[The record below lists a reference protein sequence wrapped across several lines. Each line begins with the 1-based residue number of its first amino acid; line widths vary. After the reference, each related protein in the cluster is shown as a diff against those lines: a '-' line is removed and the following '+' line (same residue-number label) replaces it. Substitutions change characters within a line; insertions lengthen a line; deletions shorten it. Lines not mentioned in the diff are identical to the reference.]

1 MRYDDPI
8 YGPTEFSEPVILDLL
23 GSKAL
28 QRLRGV
34 LQHGLASE
42 LTMPHPIT
50 RYEHSVGTM
59 LLVRRLGGSV
69 AEQVAALIHDVSH
82 TAFSHVIDFVFDTHG
97 DQAYHEKMKG
107 DRLNRSD
114 LPEVLHHHGLDVAAF
129 LSDERFPLLEQP
141 PPCLCA
147 DRLDCFLRDACEMGI
162 LTTADVAN
170 VCRHLT
176 VAGRRIA
183 VDDFGTARFLGYRY
197 IAADEGSWSNPA
209 RTLLYHLTAQAIG
222 VGLQRMAI
230 EEEDIWGEDVLL
242 WDKLSGSADPQ
253 VAGAVAR
260 VLHPPHFV
268 VDEVAPTI
276 RLCPKVRTIDPDV
289 VTDHGL
295 RRLSEA
301 DSAFRQFR
309 EEYLARKASGI
320 SIRLK
325 E

>member
-1 MRYDDPI
+1 MRYEDPI
-8 YGPTEFSEPVILDLL
+8 YGPTEFAAPVILDLL

-34 LQHGLASE
+34 LQHGIAAE

-50 RYEHSVGTM
+50 RYEHSIGTM
-59 LLVRRLGGSV
+59 ILVRRLGGSV

-97 DQAYHEKMKG
+97 DQAYHEKMKEG
-107 DRLNRSD
+107 WLRGSD

-176 VAGRRIA
+176 VAGQRIA
-183 VDDFGTARFLGYRY
+183 VDELAIARFFAYRY
-197 IAADEGSWSNPA
+197 ITADEGSWSNPA
-209 RTLLYHLTAQAIG
+209 RTVLYHLTAQAIRT
-222 VGLQRMAI
+222 GLQRRAI
-230 EEEDIWGEDVLL
+230 GEEDIWGEDVPL
-242 WDKLSGSADPQ
+242 WDRLRASADPQ

-260 VLHPPHFV
+260 VLRPPRFV

-276 RLCPKVRTIDPDV
+276 RLYPKVRTIDPDV
-289 VTDHGL
+289 VTDHGV
-295 RRLSEA
+295 RPLSEQ

-309 EEYLARKASGI
+309 EKYLARKASGI
-320 SIRLK
+320 SIRL
-325 E
+325 EE